1 MVILLIVD
9 LDHLVNK
16 GVHLFFSPALMWIDH
31 HSIEPTRIETTSTT
45 RTTATA
51 RTTSPSLKL
60 PFWTLSFGST
70 KKVHICNIGFHSVQ
84 KTHTWINKHHR
95 FMKNKGFGH
104 LRTTLFTIKASKHV
118 GFEGQWD
125 LMFFY
130 TFCWDV
136 ETKTTFYAKLPLVK
150 NN

>member
-1 MVILLIVD
+1 
-9 LDHLVNK
+9 
-16 GVHLFFSPALMWIDH
+16 
-31 HSIEPTRIETTSTT
+31 
-45 RTTATA
+45 
-51 RTTSPSLKL
+51 
-60 PFWTLSFGST
+60 
-70 KKVHICNIGFHSVQ
+70 
-84 KTHTWINKHHR
+84 
-95 FMKNKGFGH
+95 MKNKGFGH